1 MNFYV
6 PDPRL
11 NARSDLLLLMMKE
24 RLAAQGRAFTKRRIR
39 ALIWD
44 DGEQEEC
51 ILVGASFHDCEDGS
65 CPVLLILEDAAE
77 PDLFHVVTLHDAGM
91 GTMPRAIRLDPMW
104 RVVDFD
110 DAPGGHG
117 PGFGG
122 DAGPLPVR

>member
-11 NARSDLLLLMMKE
+11 NAQADLLLLMMEE
-24 RLAAQGRAFTKRRIR
+24 RLAAQGRAFTPRRIR

-51 ILVGASFHDCEDGS
+51 ILVGASFHDCQDGED

-77 PDLFHVVTLHDAGM
+77 PELIHVVTLQDVAM
-91 GTMPRAIRLDPMW
+91 GTTPRTVRLDPLW
-104 RVVDFD
+104 RIVDFD
-110 DAPGGHG
+110 DSAGN
-117 PGFGG
+117 GG
-122 DAGPLPVR
+122 DAGRERVL